1 MSYPSISLSSAIC
14 ENRAEGSLLEDA
26 LVDPDANAL
35 KRGSAYVALR
45 TNPPFGRYVFVDR
58 NPEHAESLDGLRQE
72 FPDLANRISVEVA
85 DANVFLQDWC
95 RTTDWKMN
103 RAVVLLD
110 PYGMQVD
117 WFTSQPSMF
126 DNVFGE
132 ETGYAKRTNFRAI
145 GRFSVSRLEQ
155 VFAGVSKNPLRNSKG
170 VPLYLLCFAAANPK
184 GVGPAPKIANYV
196 LHR

>member
-1 MSYPSISLSSAIC
+1 
-14 ENRAEGSLLEDA
+14 
-26 LVDPDANAL
+26 
-35 KRGSAYVALR
+35 
-45 TNPPFGRYVFVDR
+45 
-58 NPEHAESLDGLRQE
+58 
-72 FPDLANRISVEVA
+72 
-85 DANVFLQDWC
+85 
-95 RTTDWKMN
+95 MN

-126 DNVFGE
+126 DNVLGE

-145 GRFSVSRLEQ
+145 GRFFVSRLEQ
-155 VFAGVSKNPLRNSKG
+155 VFAGVSRNPLPLRNSKG

-184 GVGPAPKIANYV
+184 GAGPALKIANYV